1 MKVST
6 RDMRTVLPRLEEIL
20 AREGE
25 IVVTRRGKSIARVIP
40 TGARRP
46 IPCHAALRANM
57 ARLVTGSEAL
67 IRLDRDER

>member
-6 RDMRTVLPRLEEIL
+6 REMRTVLPRLEEIP

-25 IVVTRRGKSIARVIP
+25 IVVTRRGKPIARVVS

-46 IPCHAALRANM
+46 MPSHSALRPKT
-57 ARLVTGSEAL
+57 ARLDPGSEAL